1 VHPITLPTLITPLA
15 IAGIRNRDL
24 IVGAV
29 VLLALVL
36 LVFLASRRRR
46 KPKLDLHKLEAAEG
60 QRYADEFAA
69 LEQNFI
75 HEPEQ
80 SAARAKGLCEEVMRR
95 MGFPD
100 RIDSQQRIRDLAGYD
115 REAATALA
123 TADKEL
129 GGGTEGTERLRRIV
143 QEYRKV
149 VNRLLDL
156 PHAD

>member
-1 VHPITLPTLITPLA
+1 MHPLTLPTLITPLA
-15 IAGIRNRDL
+15 IAGIRNSYL

-36 LVFLASRRRR
+36 LLFLASRRR
-46 KPKLDLHKLEAAEG
+46 KPKLDLHKLEATEG

-69 LEQNFI
+69 LEQDFI
-75 HEPEQ
+75 HQPEQ

-100 RIDSQQRIRDLAGYD
+100 RIDSQQRIHDLAGYD
-115 REAATALA
+115 REAASALA

-129 GGGTEGTERLRRIV
+129 RGSTADTERLRRIV

-149 VNRLLDL
+149 LNRLIDL
-156 PHAD
+156 PRAA

>member
-1 VHPITLPTLITPLA
+1 VHPLILPTLISPLA

-24 IVGAV
+24 IIGAV
-29 VLLALVL
+29 VLLALVVL
-36 LVFLASRRRR
+36 LFIGSRRRR
-46 KPKLDLHKLEAAEG
+46 PKLALHKLDAAEG

-69 LEQNFI
+69 LEQEFV
-75 HEPEQ
+75 EKPEQ
-80 SAARAKGLCEEVMRR
+80 AAARARGVCEEVMRR

-123 TADKEL
+123 AADKEL
-129 GGGTEGTERLRRIV
+129 RGSTDDTERLRRIV

-149 VNRLLDL
+149 LNRLLDL
-156 PHAD
+156 PRAA